1 MKSELERHKRALL
14 LLAKAFVELKGYQ
27 PFEVSQLAKEITVP
41 EFLQQADREI
51 IEVARMKENVWHYF
65 YPDTKIIKEKDVI
78 GFRIPPKP
86 QIEEGNN
93 EE

>member
-1 MKSELERHKRALL
+1 MKNRSCPNKDACWDYNASNCEGCVVGDLIQRQKKSIKRLKFELERHKRALL

-51 IEVARMKENVWHYF
+51 KEEQ
-65 YPDTKIIKEKDVI
+65 K
-78 GFRIPPKP
+78 
-86 QIEEGNN
+86 
-93 EE
+93 